1 MTGLHLLFASA
12 ASAAAHD
19 IAQNN
24 IVSAGASS
32 VASHCRCL
40 SALLFDDL
48 SAFIF
53 QLHFLEESVTG
64 RLGAVAG
71 CLAPILTFLV
81 PHWRVLLA
89 IYAVTAIDR

>member
-1 MTGLHLLFASA
+1 MTGPHSLFASA
-12 ASAAAHD
+12 AFAAAHD

-40 SALLFDDL
+40 SALLFDGL

-53 QLHFLEESVTG
+53 QLHFLKESVTG
-64 RLGAVAG
+64 KLGVAAG
-71 CLAPILTFLV
+71 CLALILAFLV
-81 PHWRVLLA
+81 PHWRVLLV